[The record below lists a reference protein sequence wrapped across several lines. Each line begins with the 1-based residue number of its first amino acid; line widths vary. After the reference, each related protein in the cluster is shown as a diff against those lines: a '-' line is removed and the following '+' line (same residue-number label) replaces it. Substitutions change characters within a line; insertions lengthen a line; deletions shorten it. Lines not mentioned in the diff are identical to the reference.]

1 MQATR
6 LFSIS
11 ISITIKI
18 MNRHVEKF
26 EKLMVKLIFSLC
38 GKAERIFAANSLS
51 GKKGAVTY

>member
-1 MQATR
+1 
-6 LFSIS
+6 
-11 ISITIKI
+11 